1 LGRIAVLCFNRSLMV
16 ILVMFGLFL
25 ATLFLAIRL
34 EFSADIRQLLP
45 TSEPSVEEYFDAMSR
60 FAGTESLIGVV
71 SSTSEQDIRL
81 AQEFVKHFG
90 ESVAESEMIESVDFN
105 ANRIALVFFRE
116 FFLKHIFLFLNE
128 RDFGDVVEALS
139 AEGMRRALRQ
149 ARATLISQ
157 AGLIHKEFIEHDP
170 LNLRRFMF
178 KYSPKLKQGLKLD
191 LVDGYYFSTDHK
203 MAFVLINPSDNPHDL
218 VFDRAL
224 LGFLRRAADA
234 TLGWLDNLH
243 GWTSGDSARRL
254 SISFTGAHAI
264 LLEESDVIKHDM
276 FATLTVSFVLVLLL
290 FVAAFGRLGSV
301 VYVGVPLLSALTFTL
316 ALCYLTLGYVNVLT
330 IVIIVC
336 IVGLGIDF
344 ALHLYSRY
352 ADELASGRTGADAL
366 RISYTRTG
374 AGALACAATTSL
386 AFLSCTLSGFKG
398 IKELGFLAAAGIIIC
413 LFTTLIFM
421 GALLKQGERFARRG
435 LKAPR
440 IAAFGLTRV
449 AHLVSTRPGV
459 VIAAWVMLTL
469 LAAAQVSKIEFSQDI
484 SKLRAKTSKA
494 VQLQRTISDVVGGS
508 FKDWVVF
515 KSVPDSE
522 SALKFSEDVHRVSK
536 EMIAGGTLSS
546 ASSLLDFVPPIS
558 RQRESIERL
567 AQLPEHAL
575 PQEIISG
582 FEAAVAESGLRM
594 ADRYREYIRR
604 LVSSLL
610 VRDTMDLR
618 AATAD
623 ASLRRLLGRFLQAD
637 DDGLHV
643 ACYVSPAKLLS
654 TRRDTVAFEQTLRR
668 RLGSEVSIVSTTY
681 LTAVLKDLVTRDI
694 WLIAIVAAGLV
705 FGVLL
710 AQFRRFSI
718 ALVAMAPLC
727 SGAVMMLAAASMLGI
742 DLNPVNLFVI
752 PMILG
757 IGIDDGIHL
766 VHRFFEAK
774 SIAADAIVGTGK
786 ALVLTS
792 LTTVLAFGTLVFAG
806 FEGLV
811 QVGVFTILGVGFSL
825 LASVTFLP
833 ALLLRFVRRGDD

>member
-1 LGRIAVLCFNRSLMV
+1 MV
-16 ILVMFGLFL
+16 ILVLSGLLFVALFL
-25 ATLFLAIRL
+25 ALEL
-34 EFSADIRQLLP
+34 EFSADVRQLLP
-45 TSEPSVEEYFDAMSR
+45 QSEPKVEEYFDAMSR
-60 FAGTESLIGVV
+60 FAGSESLIGVV
-71 SSTSEQDIRL
+71 SSTSEGDVRL
-81 AQEFVKHFG
+81 IQEFVKHFSG
-90 ESVAESEMIESVDFN
+90 SIAKSAMVESVDFS

-116 FFLKHIFLFLNE
+116 FFLKHIFLFLDE
-128 RDFGDVVEALS
+128 QDFSDVVEVLS
-139 AEGMRRALRQ
+139 TEGMRRMLRQ

-157 AGLIHKEFIEHDP
+157 AGLVQKEFIEHDP

-178 KYSPKLKQGLKLD
+178 KYSPRLKQGLKLD

-203 MAFVLINPSDNPHDL
+203 MAFVLINPSDNPQNL
-218 VFDRAL
+218 EFDRAL

-234 TLGWLDNLH
+234 TFSWLDDLH
-243 GWTSGDSARRL
+243 AWRIGDAARRL

-276 FATLTVSFVLVLLL
+276 FETLTVSFVLVILL
-290 FVAAFGRLGSV
+290 FVFAFGRPGSV

-330 IVIIVC
+330 IVVIVC

-352 ADELASGRTGADAL
+352 ADERASGMGGADAL

-374 AGALACAATTSL
+374 VGTLACAATTSL
-386 AFLSCTLSGFKG
+386 AFLSCTLSRFKG

-435 LKAPR
+435 FKAPR
-440 IAAFGLTRV
+440 IAAFGLTGVER
-449 AHLVSTRPGV
+449 LVSNHSGT
-459 VIAAWVMLTL
+459 VIAMWVILTL
-469 LAAAQVSKIEFSQDI
+469 VAAARVSEIEFCEDVSR
-484 SKLRAKTSKA
+484 LRAKTSTA
-494 VQLQRTISDVVGGS
+494 VQLQSTISDVVGGS

-515 KSVPDSE
+515 KVVPDSE
-522 SALKFSEDVHRVSK
+522 SALEFSEDVHRASK

-546 ASSLLDFVPPIS
+546 ASSLLDFVPSLS
-558 RQRESIERL
+558 RQRENIERL
-567 AQLPEHAL
+567 ALLSERASL
-575 PQEIISG
+575 QEITSG
-582 FEAAVAESGLRM
+582 FESAVAESGLRM
-594 ADRYREYIRR
+594 TDRYREYIHQ

-610 VRDTMDLR
+610 VKDTLDLR

-623 ASLRRLLGRFLQAD
+623 ASLRRLLGRFLQTD
-637 DDGLHV
+637 DDALHV
-643 ACYVSPAKLLS
+643 ACYVSPASLLS
-654 TRRDTVAFEQTLRR
+654 TRYDAIAFEQALRG
-668 RLGSEVSIVSTTY
+668 RLGSKASIASTTY
-681 LTAVLKDLVTRDI
+681 LTAILKNLITKDI

-705 FGVLL
+705 FAVLL
-710 AQFRRFSI
+710 AQFRRLSI

-766 VHRFFEAK
+766 VHRFLERK
-774 SIAADAIVGTGK
+774 STTKDAIVGTGK

-792 LTTVLAFGTLVFAG
+792 LTTSLAFGTLAFAG

-811 QVGVFTILGVGFSL
+811 QVGVFTILGVGFAL

-833 ALLLRFVRRGDD
+833 ALLLRFERRGDD